1 MAGSPVHVPEPQQL
15 GPLLVADKPSGLLC
29 QPGRG
34 PALADSLLTRL
45 RQRWPQAQLVH
56 RLDRDTS
63 GLLLLALDPDLHRAL
78 SQLFAERLVSKTYR
92 ADVLGVPAQPA
103 GSIHLP
109 LARLSRHPPLYG
121 HDPTGKPAHTDWQL
135 LTAGPGL
142 SRLQLQ
148 PQTGRSHQLRA
159 HLAAI
164 GHPILGDPLY
174 GAQAEGKQGTAFPE
188 TGLGAQPGLSLE
200 IGLSL
205 EAGASRV
212 PWAPR
217 LRLHATALA
226 FRHPVSGDWLQFHSA
241 CPF

>member
-109 LARLSRHPPLYG
+109 LARLSRHPPFTAMTRPANPPT
-121 HDPTGKPAHTDWQL
+121 PTGSC
-135 LTAGPGL
+135 
-142 SRLQLQ
+142 SR
-148 PQTGRSHQLRA
+148 P
-159 HLAAI
+159 
-164 GHPILGDPLY
+164 
-174 GAQAEGKQGTAFPE
+174 AQA
-188 TGLGAQPGLSLE
+188 GAACNCSPRP
-200 IGLSL
+200 
-205 EAGASRV
+205 A
-212 PWAPR
+212 APISCGP
-217 LRLHATALA
+217 T
-226 FRHPVSGDWLQFHSA
+226 
-241 CPF
+241 

>member
-1 MAGSPVHVPEPQQL
+1 MDGAELLVPEPQQL

-34 PALADSLLTRL
+34 PHLADSLLTRL
-45 RQRWPQAQLVH
+45 RVHWPGAQLVH

-63 GLLLLALDPDLHRAL
+63 GLVLLALEPELHRAL
-78 SQLFAERLVSKTYR
+78 SQLFAERLVRKTYR
-92 ADVLGVPAQPA
+92 ADVLGVPAQAA

-109 LARLSRHPPLYG
+109 LARQSRQPPLYG
-121 HDPTGKPAHTDWQL
+121 PDPAGKPAHTDWQL
-135 LTAGPGL
+135 LEACSGW
-142 SRLQLQ
+142 SRLELR
-148 PQTGRSHQLRA
+148 PHTGRSHQLRS

-174 GAQAEGKQGTAFPE
+174 GAQAGQD
-188 TGLGAQPGLSLE
+188 LGEARLKP
-200 IGLSL
+200 L
-205 EAGASRV
+205 EASLNPGEAEDGDASGG
-212 PWAPR
+212 PQATR

-226 FRHPVSGDWLQFHSA
+226 FRQPLSGDPLQFHSA